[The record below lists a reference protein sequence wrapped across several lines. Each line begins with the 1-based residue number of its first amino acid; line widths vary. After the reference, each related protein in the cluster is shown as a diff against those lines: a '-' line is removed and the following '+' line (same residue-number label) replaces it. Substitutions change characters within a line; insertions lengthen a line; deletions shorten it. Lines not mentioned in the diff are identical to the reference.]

1 MTSIQRTALLPY
13 PAERLFH
20 LVNDIEAYPQYM
32 EGCVGV
38 EILTRSEALVEA
50 RLELAR
56 GGIRQSFS
64 TRNRNH
70 AHHTIELEL
79 LEGPFEQFSGCWQ
92 FQRLGDMA
100 CKISLDL
107 QFTLNNRVLG
117 AAAGKLFESVTLKL
131 VDGLSRRARDLYG

>member
-1 MTSIQRTALLPY
+1 M
-13 PAERLFH
+13 FH

-50 RLELAR
+50 R
-56 GGIRQSFS
+56 
-64 TRNRNH
+64 
-70 AHHTIELEL
+70 
-79 LEGPFEQFSGCWQ
+79 
-92 FQRLGDMA
+92 
-100 CKISLDL
+100 LDL